1 MDATEFETESVTVLV
16 VDDEQGLA
24 DLYAAWIDEEES
36 YSTRTAYDGEQA
48 FDRIDETVDLV
59 LLDRRMPGL
68 SGDEVLEAIRDRG
81 YDCRVVMVTAVN
93 PDFDVLELPF
103 DEYVVKPLDEEAIHD
118 VVERMLARTN
128 YDEQLQR
135 LYALTSKK
143 AALEAEKSQ
152 QELDQSDEFAA
163 LESDLEELQSSLD
176 ETIADFEE
184 EEDFDATLQG
194 LPGDRNSDE

>member
-1 MDATEFETESVTVLV
+1 MNAPGSQTESVTVLV

-48 FDRIDETVDLV
+48 FDQIDETVDVV
-59 LLDRRMPGL
+59 LLDRRMPDL
-68 SGDEVLEAIRDRG
+68 SGDEVLERIRDQG

-93 PDFDVLELPF
+93 PDFDVLEMAF
-103 DEYVVKPLDEEAIHD
+103 DEYVVKPLNEEDIHD
-118 VVERMLARTN
+118 IVERMLARTS

-152 QELDQSDEFAA
+152 ADLEQSDEFAA
-163 LESDLEELQSSLD
+163 LVSDLEELQLSLD
-176 ETIADFEE
+176 ETIADFREG
-184 EEDFDATLQG
+184 DFDSVLQD
-194 LPGDRNSDE
+194 LSADRDADK

>member
-16 VDDEQGLA
+16 VDDEKGLA

-135 LYALTSKK
+135 LYALTSKT

-163 LESDLEELQSSLD
+163 LESDLEDLQSSLD
-176 ETIADFEE
+176 ETIADLE
-184 EEDFDATLQG
+184 EEDFDAALQG

>member
-1 MDATEFETESVTVLV
+1 MNGPESQTESVTVLV

-36 YSTRTAYDGEQA
+36 YSTRTAYDGEEA
-48 FDRIDETVDLV
+48 LDRIDDTVDVV
-59 LLDRRMPGL
+59 LLDRRMPDL
-68 SGDEVLEAIRDRG
+68 SGDEVLERIRDQR

-93 PDFDVLELPF
+93 PDFDVLEMAF
-103 DEYVVKPLDEEAIHD
+103 DEYVVKPLNEADIINI
-118 VVERMLARTN
+118 VERMLTRTS

-152 QELDQSDEFAA
+152 AELEQSDEFAA
-163 LESDLEELQSSLD
+163 LVSDLEQLQQSLD
-176 ETIADFEE
+176 ETLADFREG
-184 EEDFDATLQG
+184 DFNSVLQDI
-194 LPGDRNSDE
+194 PADHESDE